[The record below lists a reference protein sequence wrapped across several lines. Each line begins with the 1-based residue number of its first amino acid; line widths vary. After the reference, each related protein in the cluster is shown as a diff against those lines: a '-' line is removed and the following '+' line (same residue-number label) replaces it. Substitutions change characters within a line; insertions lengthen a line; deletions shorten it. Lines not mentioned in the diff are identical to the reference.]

1 MSTTNS
7 PYQKADQQ
15 RAVISA
21 SNQQA
26 QIAVMQGSLTAVSNS
41 VLGSGNIVSSGGPFG
56 GRVVAPMDPTLR
68 SEALE
73 SDVFALPVAR
83 LVDLWVTRFGNDWVD
98 IADVHVYVRLKALGE
113 VETHYLTD
121 RARYVCRKP
130 V

>member
-1 MSTTNS
+1 
-7 PYQKADQQ
+7 
-15 RAVISA
+15 
-21 SNQQA
+21 
-26 QIAVMQGSLTAVSNS
+26 MQGSLTAVSNS

-98 IADVHVYVRLKALGE
+98 IADVHLMDDGFWHPVYVRLKALGE